1 MAQGQRAGL
10 ITLRSL
16 DRDGLPVFSNLPN
29 LQNSV
34 VIVRET
40 LNASSNK
47 NHSHGGQQ
55 TSSNY
60 LLDIRVRFV

>member
-16 DRDGLPVFSNLPN
+16 DRDELPVSF
-29 LQNSV
+29 QFAEFTEFGRH
-34 VIVRET
+34 RET

-60 LLDIRVRFV
+60 LIDIRVRFV